1 VATRPVLRYPNRVL
15 KGVAGPVGAIGD
27 AERQLAEDLVAT
39 MYASPGCVGLA
50 APQIGVALRAF
61 ALDVSVMRKP
71 PASHHG
77 LVVLFDPELLLAE
90 GSELKREGCLSVPD
104 YTCDIRRATSVVVRG
119 TAPDGSVR
127 VVESVGFEA
136 RAVQHELDH
145 LDGLL
150 ILDRVASARTDVF
163 RRKRYAKGGEHLK

>member
-1 VATRPVLRYPNRVL
+1 MGARPVVRYPNRVL
-15 KGVAGPVGAIGD
+15 KGLAGPVGSVG
-27 AERQLAEDLVAT
+27 EREQALAQDLVDT
-39 MYASPGCVGLA
+39 MYDSPGCVGVA
-50 APQIGVALRAF
+50 APQLGVGLRAF
-61 ALDVSVMRKP
+61 AMDVSVMRKP
-71 PASHHG
+71 PAGNHG

-104 YTCDIRRATSVVVRG
+104 FTCDVRRATSVVVRG
-119 TAPDGSVR
+119 TTPEGRPR
-127 VVESVGFEA
+127 VIEASGFEA
-136 RAVQHELDH
+136 RALQHELDH